1 MTKNGLGNLGED
13 YACDVLEALDY
24 EVLARNF
31 RSRFGEVDI
40 IARKDRFLCF
50 VEVKTRSQGALG
62 RPAAAVT
69 ASKQRKILLTAEYY
83 ITCHQA
89 EVQRGDLQP
98 RFDCMEV
105 FADEEGRPQAYEY
118 IKNAFDANL

>member
-1 MTKNGLGNLGED
+1 MTQNGLGNLGED
-13 YACDVLEALDY
+13 YACEVLESLDY
-24 EVLARNF
+24 ELLQRNF

-50 VEVKTRSQGALG
+50 VEVKTRSENSMG

-83 ITCHQA
+83 ITMHRNM
-89 EVQRGDLQP
+89 VQKDDLQP
-98 RFDCMEV
+98 RFDCLEV
-105 FADEEGRPQAYEY
+105 FANADGKPVAYEF
-118 IKNAFDANL
+118 IKNAFSAN